1 MNTLL
6 VIAVGSKYTDL
17 LINNYK
23 YLLNRVE
30 VVVYT
35 DDKEKLN
42 KAIPTADIRVYK
54 ESTFRYFDKYTLTH
68 RLTKEKRSAVLYVDV
83 GRISTYLKS
92 NQFIFFPKD
101 TEYMYTDSNWGGIS
115 NASFLSKF
123 KVPYL
128 EDGYFNNILEYFKD
142 NKIDPKDIVPLLERI
157 FIIPFNKTVDKVII
171 ELEKVRELF
180 ENNSRTKSNAYTGV
194 GNGEGL
200 ALGYALLK
208 TDYKNRFLRDVPTI
222 LTPII

>member
-68 RLTKEKRSAVLYVDV
+68 QLTKEKRSAVLYVDV
-83 GRISTYLKS
+83 GSGSPLARHKKS
-92 NQFIFFPKD
+92 PSGRQCF
-101 TEYMYTDSNWGGIS
+101 WRQG
-115 NASFLSKF
+115 
-123 KVPYL
+123 
-128 EDGYFNNILEYFKD
+128 
-142 NKIDPKDIVPLLERI
+142 
-157 FIIPFNKTVDKVII
+157 
-171 ELEKVRELF
+171 
-180 ENNSRTKSNAYTGV
+180 NSA
-194 GNGEGL
+194 
-200 ALGYALLK
+200 A
-208 TDYKNRFLRDVPTI
+208 
-222 LTPII
+222 